1 MREFNIRERGVDMN
15 GKILFPAKAI
25 LSFIALLAS
34 VISIVSAGPGQ
45 KEKMDHLIVF
55 GQGFMFGVQEPDGWR
70 GDTERAAK
78 YHVNVIFFR
87 GKRMPSDL
95 EGVIRVRV
103 NQKKDENTAEDLAV
117 DMDGYRK
124 RFSDVRF
131 EDFDVT
137 HPQYS
142 SYPKLFYVEGQFHE
156 YVAYI
161 NPGEGFWYTFSVAL
175 GTGTNPASEAELA
188 AFRTVTSSLLAM
200 GGKGPAV
207 QEVSDF
213 DSALK
218 AADENMKSKKGE
230 KYDIA
235 FARRAAPW
243 ISRALV
249 RCTKGLPAS
258 DLGPF
263 TVLVRVAE
271 TGEAEEVLVRPET
284 KVALCLKPSFVGAK
298 NPKPPGPSWWVKV
311 VIAIR

>member
-1 MREFNIRERGVDMN
+1 MREFNFRERGVDMN
-15 GKILFPAKAI
+15 VKILFPAKAI
-25 LSFIALLAS
+25 LSAIAPLAL

-45 KEKMDHLIVF
+45 KEKMDHLMVF

-87 GKRMPSDL
+87 GRRMPSDL
-95 EGVIRVRV
+95 EGVIRVRI
-103 NQKKDENTAEDLAV
+103 NKKADEDTAKDLAV

-124 RFSDVRF
+124 RFPDIRF
-131 EDFDVT
+131 EDFAVS
-137 HPQYS
+137 HSRYS

-156 YVAYI
+156 YVVYI

-175 GTGTNPASEAELA
+175 GTGETPASEAELA

-200 GGKGPAV
+200 GGKAPAAQV
-207 QEVSDF
+207 PTDF
-213 DSALK
+213 DSALA
-218 AADENMKSKKGE
+218 AADENLKSKEGE
-230 KYDIA
+230 KYDVA
-235 FARRAAPW
+235 FARKAGPW
-243 ISRALV
+243 ISRALAG
-249 RCTKGLPAS
+249 CTKGLPAS

-271 TGEAEEVLVRPET
+271 TGQAEEVLVRPET
-284 KVALCLKPSFVGAK
+284 KVALCLKPSFAGAK